1 MTCWCR
7 RALTL
12 VILLVAGSASAQV
25 TVGGVDSALD
35 RIRTILDDVA
45 ALRGLAPL
53 HDIASGRYD
62 RDTLRDFIIA
72 ELDEEIPPERFE
84 IEERLLKHWGILDPT
99 QDYRELM
106 VDLLSGQIAGFY
118 DDDSETLYL
127 LDDLATF
134 AADPTLA
141 HELLHGIQDQL
152 FDLSAVRG
160 DWVRADDALLAA
172 TALIEG
178 DAVAVMI
185 EYTIGGAISFTD
197 IPNFGEM
204 VREQMGSLDP
214 EAAGLD
220 NVPQFVL
227 DLMLLPYLAG
237 VDFVHYLKLGGG
249 WERVNAAY
257 RDPPLS
263 TEQILHPERYVLRDH
278 PTWIELDASVLIGDG
293 FTLRYDQVFGEA
305 QWRTLLRHLGAGGLA
320 DRAIDLA
327 ATGWDGDRLL
337 ALTNDADELV
347 VISMSVWDSEADARE
362 FCAVLTRSLELLRQ
376 TTFEGTLEAVHG
388 SRADASF
395 DGGRMV
401 VERWG
406 DMVLYVDSQYT
417 GGANWATSLW
427 RGRQRSE
434 YAVPNGTGQ
443 RDLDEIQETN

>member
-1 MTCWCR
+1 MRRWCR
-7 RALTL
+7 HTL
-12 VILLVAGSASAQV
+12 IPIVLFAASSASAQV

-35 RIRTILDDVA
+35 RIRSILADVA
-45 ALRGLAPL
+45 ELRGLAPL
-53 HDIASGRYD
+53 HDVASGRYD
-62 RDTLRDFIIA
+62 RETLREFIIA

-84 IEERLLKHWGILDPT
+84 IEERILKHWGVLSPA
-99 QDYRELM
+99 QDYRGLM
-106 VDLLSGQIAGFY
+106 VDLLSSQIAGFY

-160 DWVRADDALLAA
+160 DWLRADDALLAA

-214 EAAGLD
+214 ASAGLGD
-220 NVPQFVL
+220 VPQFVL

-249 WERVNAAY
+249 WERVNQAY

-263 TEQILHPERYVLRDH
+263 TEQVLHPERYVQRDH
-278 PTWIELDASVLIGDG
+278 PTWVELDPSSLTEAG
-293 FTLRYDQVFGEA
+293 FSLRYDQVFGEA
-305 QWRTLLRHLGAGGLA
+305 QWRTLLRHLGGGNLA
-320 DRAIDLA
+320 ERAIDLA

-337 ALTNDADELV
+337 ALTNEADELV
-347 VISMSVWDSEADARE
+347 VISLSVWDTEDDARE
-362 FCAVLTRSLELLRQ
+362 FCAVLIRGIELLRQ
-376 TTFEGTLEAVHG
+376 ATFAHTLEAAHG
-388 SRADASF
+388 SRANASI

-417 GGANWATSLW
+417 GEANWATSLW
-427 RGRQRSE
+427 RGRGRSR
-434 YAVPNGTGQ
+434 YLAPNGT
-443 RDLDEIQETN
+443 E